1 MTSSLSQTLVG
12 LTSLCILS
20 ELKEKLLLNLFEHS
34 RKKDNGLGF
43 FSSINMCSTL
53 VYISGKTGEFINELN
68 GTAAENTFPN
78 ILAPFSKGLVQMFVV
93 EVFLKGSYEMSVWC
107 LVFIV
112 FAMSAVC
119 KS

>member
-12 LTSLCILS
+12 LTSLCVLN

-34 RKKDNGLGF
+34 RKKDNGLFCF
-43 FSSINMCSTL
+43 FSINMCSTL

-93 EVFLKGSYEMSVWC
+93 EGF
-107 LVFIV
+107 F
-112 FAMSAVC
+112 
-119 KS
+119 

>member
-1 MTSSLSQTLVG
+1 MACFV
-12 LTSLCILS
+12 
-20 ELKEKLLLNLFEHS
+20 
-34 RKKDNGLGF
+34 F
-43 FSSINMCSTL
+43 FSINMCSTL

-93 EVFLKGSYEMSVWC
+93 EGFFLKGSYEMSVLC

-112 FAMSAVC
+112 FSISAVC

>member
-1 MTSSLSQTLVG
+1 MACFV
-12 LTSLCILS
+12 
-20 ELKEKLLLNLFEHS
+20 
-34 RKKDNGLGF
+34 F
-43 FSSINMCSTL
+43 FSINMCSTL

-93 EVFLKGSYEMSVWC
+93 EGFFFFKGSYEMSVLC

-112 FAMSAVC
+112 FSMSAVC